1 MGSKRQDY
9 SVFDKFNFE
18 RNPVGVKFLLN
29 KPDGLEQTDKV
40 MPICR
45 MFVETQKSSPFY
57 AGKNNFS
64 CVDRVLLGMM
74 DPDPTMESGQIG
86 FKEKIYQE
94 ARANS
99 RIYNYV
105 CKIPKGTVRYVAFSS
120 IDKLNFDPDLLIIIA
135 KPSDAEILFRALSY
149 STGKPLTSKITPV
162 LSCAWIIV
170 YPYITGELNYTVTG
184 IGYGI
189 SMQKILPEGLF
200 LISVPYDLIPM
211 LINNLNEMEWVL
223 PMTVLTEEERIE
235 YSSKIMDEI
244 QQEYL
249 KGSDNR

>member
-1 MGSKRQDY
+1 MGSTRQDY
-9 SVFDKFNFE
+9 SVFGKFNFE
-18 RNPVGVKFLLN
+18 RNPVGIKFLIN

-45 MFVETQKSSPFY
+45 MFMETQKSSPFY

-99 RIYNYV
+99 RIYDYV

-223 PMTVLTEEERIE
+223 PMTVLSEEERIE